1 MSIPLEAIGAAVKKE
16 AAKEFEKIREIK
28 ETPKSELLYSKIRHD
43 IAYILE
49 NSYDVLLSENEGTV
63 SEVPRDA
70 AFPELGS
77 DKWESEVRGLTDVE
91 KNKIKEETGWSDE
104 IIDNIASME
113 EYEIY
118 KNAGLKEVEIGG
130 KPALIRD
137 DIDWDQTDEKGKTNA
152 ERIKEGKPPLD
163 KDGNAIELH
172 HIGQHA
178 DSPLAELTWDE
189 HRGVGNDGILHN
201 KTKPTEVHGEGNT
214 WTADRSH
221 YWKDRAEYNE
231 NNM

>member
-1 MSIPLEAIGAAVKKE
+1 MSILEAISAAAKNEV
-16 AAKEFEKIREIK
+16 AKEFEKINEIK
-28 ETPKSELLYSKIRHD
+28 ENKEVYPYHKIRHD

-63 SEVPRDA
+63 SEVSRDA

-77 DKWESEVRGLTDVE
+77 EKREYEMCGLTDIE
-91 KNKIKEETGWSDE
+91 KKKIKEETGWSDE
-104 IIDNIASME
+104 IVDNIDSME

-163 KDGNAIELH
+163 KDGNAIQLH

-178 DSPLAELTWDE
+178 DSPLAELTLDE
-189 HRGVGNDGILHN
+189 HRRGGNDGILHN

-221 YWKDRAEYNE
+221 YWKERAEYNE
-231 NNM
+231 NNL